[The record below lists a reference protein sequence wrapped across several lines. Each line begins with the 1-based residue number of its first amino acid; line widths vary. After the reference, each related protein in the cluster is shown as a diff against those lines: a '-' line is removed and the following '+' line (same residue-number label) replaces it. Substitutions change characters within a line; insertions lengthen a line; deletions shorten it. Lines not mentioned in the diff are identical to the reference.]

1 MSSDAFGPELE
12 SFLEFIEWPLL
23 REQLAGRTASSPA
36 SFRARE
42 LRPSCDEAAIRAAQ
56 RRTADAARL
65 LEGSS
70 VPDFEHVVDVVDLFK
85 RLARAQRGLGA
96 RELRW
101 LAQTVQAGLAAREA
115 FVAAPALAELVAPA
129 PDDAAEETAEET
141 AAADAALAAEIL
153 AAIGAYGVVN
163 STASDALGALRD
175 ELRGAREQLLSA
187 LQALARAPGSLGVL
201 AEPPVDTQQPVP
213 CLRVRPDR
221 VRRVNGPI
229 RGEAKDGAL
238 LVEPE
243 QAQAHYNRVRQ
254 LEVDEHAEARRIVVA
269 LVARVLPRR
278 AAYERLADGC
288 IQADLHLALARH
300 ARDLGLSAPALV
312 PGLQVSLRGARH
324 PLLGRDD
331 AVPIDLEVG
340 GAHRMLVISGPNGGG
355 KTAAMKTLGIAAAL
369 AQSGG
374 FVPAAPGSGL
384 PVFTR
389 LIAVAAPR
397 SSVTAGVSQ
406 FQAHARDL
414 AAALEAVRPGALLL
428 LDEVG
433 NGTDPG
439 EAAALAQAVLEH
451 LLAREVL
458 TLSTTH
464 LAQLKGFATR
474 TEGVVNA
481 SVQLDDRGLPTFVIT
496 VGRAGRS
503 FALEAAR
510 AAGLPAAL
518 CERAERLHA
527 DGGGA

>member
-23 REQLAGRTASSPA
+23 REQVAGRTASSPA

-65 LEGSS
+65 LEGSRA
-70 VPDFEHVVDVVDLFK
+70 PDFEHVVDVVDLFK
-85 RLARAQRGLGA
+85 RLTRAQRGLGA

-129 PDDAAEETAEET
+129 PDDAAEETAAE
-141 AAADAALAAEIL
+141 DAALAAEIL

-163 STASDALGALRD
+163 STASDTLGALRD

-201 AEPPVDTQQPVP
+201 AEPPVATQEPVP

-221 VRRVNGPI
+221 VSRVNGPI

-243 QAQAHYNRVRQ
+243 RAQEHYNRVRQ

-300 ARDLGLSAPALV
+300 ARDLGLSAPGLV

-324 PLLGRDD
+324 PLLGRED

-397 SSVTAGVSQ
+397 SSVTAGLSQ

-510 AAGLPAAL
+510 AAGLPEAL

>member
-1 MSSDAFGPELE
+1 MSTDAFGPELE
-12 SFLEFIEWPLL
+12 SFLDFIEWPLL
-23 REQLAGRTASSPA
+23 REQVAARTASSPG

-42 LRPSCDEAAIRAAQ
+42 LRPSTDGVAIRAAQ
-56 RRTADAARL
+56 ARTAEALRL
-65 LEGSS
+65 LEAAR
-70 VPDFEHVVDVVDLFK
+70 VPDLEHVVDIADVFK
-85 RLARAQRGLGA
+85 RLTRAQRGLGA

-101 LAQTVQAGLAAREA
+101 IAQTVQAGLAARA
-115 FVAAPALAELVAPA
+115 GFKDSPALAQLVAPLE
-129 PDDAAEETAEET
+129 PDEPDETDE
-141 AAADAALAAEIL
+141 ADAALAAEVM
-153 AAIGAYGVVN
+153 AAIAPYGVVR
-163 STASDALGALRD
+163 SAASDALAALRD
-175 ELRGAREQLLSA
+175 ELQGAREQLLGA
-187 LQALARAPGSLGVL
+187 LNALAREPGLFGVL
-201 AEPPVDTQQPVP
+201 ADPAVDEHDAVP
-213 CLRVRPDR
+213 CLRVRPEQ

-229 RGEAKDGAL
+229 RGEAKDRAL

-243 QAQAHYNRVRQ
+243 RAQAHYNRVRQ
-254 LEVDEHAEARRIVVA
+254 LEVDEHAEARRVVA
-269 LVARVLPRR
+269 ALVTRVLPRR
-278 AAYERLADGC
+278 AAYERLSDGC
-288 IQADLHLALARH
+288 LQADLHLALARH
-300 ARDLGLSAPALV
+300 ARDLGLAAPALA
-312 PGLQVSLRGARH
+312 PGLRVELRAAKH
-324 PLLGRDD
+324 PLLGRDG
-331 AVPIDLEVG
+331 AVPIDLDVG
-340 GAHRMLVISGPNGGG
+340 GGQRMLVISGPNGGG

-374 FVPAAPGSGL
+374 FVPAAPGSRL

-414 AAALEAVRPGALLL
+414 AAALDAVRPGALVL

-451 LLAREVL
+451 LLARDVL

-481 SVQLDDRGLPTFVIT
+481 SVELDAGGHPTFVIT

-510 AAGLPAAL
+510 AAGLPPAI
-518 CERAERLHA
+518 CDRAERLHT
-527 DGGGA
+527 DGGAA